1 MSWGYPF
8 LDLSIIA
15 IEPPPKTNSHGS
27 RVWKNMGHTCSGFN
41 SKMFWMHNT
50 TLQTSKMQR
59 DDWNSTAIHIYFL
72 KTMTCKNT
80 IPTPVG
86 RTATK
91 SEFRIFVY
99 CVVVSSLA
107 MTWRLVPKWVWHPQ
121 QFFVVSVVEGNRKVI
136 WKGWKGHSVFNLE
149 ISQS

>member
-1 MSWGYPF
+1 
-8 LDLSIIA
+8 
-15 IEPPPKTNSHGS
+15 
-27 RVWKNMGHTCSGFN
+27 
-41 SKMFWMHNT
+41 
-50 TLQTSKMQR
+50 
-59 DDWNSTAIHIYFL
+59 
-72 KTMTCKNT
+72 MTCKNT